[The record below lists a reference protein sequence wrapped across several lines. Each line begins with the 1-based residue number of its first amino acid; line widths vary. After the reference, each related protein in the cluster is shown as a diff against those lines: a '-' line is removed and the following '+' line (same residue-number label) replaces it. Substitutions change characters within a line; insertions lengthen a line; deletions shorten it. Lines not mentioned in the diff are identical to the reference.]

1 MSKREDL
8 EHLAEECETYALEAD
23 DSIDHSLITCQSCLD
38 HADKAEEIDQVM
50 QQMAQ
55 LSMESE
61 EERSEVMVKSVG
73 EFLSMPED
81 QRDEAM
87 TDMFDDLSE
96 LNEAQRT
103 TIIKTRTDV
112 MTSLPKDDRNKMM
125 LSARHIYL
133 GYSVDRRI
141 QEEQAIVAATQDYN
155 PLKRTLVRRMYKNL
169 MK

>member
-1 MSKREDL
+1 MSKREAL
-8 EHLAEECETYALEAD
+8 EHLAEECETCALEAD
-23 DSIDHSLITCQSCLD
+23 DSIDHHLITCQSCID
-38 HADKAEEIDQVM
+38 HAAKADEIEQVM

-61 EERSEVMVKSVG
+61 EERSEVMVNSVG

-125 LSARHIYL
+125 LSARHIYM

>member
-8 EHLAEECETYALEAD
+8 EILAEECETCALEAD
-23 DSIDHSLITCQSCLD
+23 DSIDHHLITCQSCLD
-38 HADKAEEIDQVM
+38 HAEKAVEIDQM
-50 QQMAQ
+50 MDQMAH
-55 LSMESE
+55 LSMETE
-61 EERSEVMVKSVG
+61 DERSDAMVKSVD
-73 EFLSMPED
+73 EYLEMPED
-81 QRDEAM
+81 QRVEAM

-125 LSARHIYL
+125 HSTRHIYAA
-133 GYSVDRRI
+133 YSVDRKI
-141 QEEQAIVAATQDYN
+141 QEEQAITAATQDYN